1 MKRITKATY
10 AAFVAALASECEAV
24 GIQSAPHPWNCD
36 KPCYQITT
44 RAGLYTFHPMEP
56 YGEPRKHYDITV
68 FGRFQEDTPTVRA
81 ICGGG
86 SGKWNFHAGYR
97 TPEEA
102 REFATHIVT
111 RILLV

>member
-1 MKRITKATY
+1 
-10 AAFVAALASECEAV
+10 
-24 GIQSAPHPWNCD
+24 
-36 KPCYQITT
+36 
-44 RAGLYTFHPMEP
+44 
-56 YGEPRKHYDITV
+56 V